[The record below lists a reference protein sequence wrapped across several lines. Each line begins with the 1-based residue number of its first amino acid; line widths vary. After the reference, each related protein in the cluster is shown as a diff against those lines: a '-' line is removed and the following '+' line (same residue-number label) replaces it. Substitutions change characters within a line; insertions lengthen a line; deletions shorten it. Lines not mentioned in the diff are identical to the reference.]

1 MSLLLTSRGIHS
13 ATLATLYAQI
23 TIPHSRIFRKFL
35 NHIAEYPS
43 LGTIVRRIDFS
54 HFNPTGAGKSIR
66 ERQETLNL
74 IPSTLLQCLDLTP
87 NLREF
92 LAQEH
97 IDNDIDAKIIR
108 KLLCGLPKLKALD
121 FCASYSS
128 TFKNAFTEILEATP
142 TPLPDVLPVTRLGL
156 HECYNLPALTFD
168 ILLPRLPKLTHLD
181 VAHTRITDAALHSI
195 PRTARLTHLNL
206 SNCSNLTG
214 ASVIDFLTKHPASTT
229 LIYLNL
235 SMDAK
240 KFGELLSAADLTTVL
255 PILPSSLRSLNL
267 RGSKMD
273 KSHIGLL
280 LPLTKHL
287 EELGLGRHLE
297 LADLTRLFV
306 PNQDAELEDQLAW
319 IPHQLH
325 YIDVS
330 DLSVAQLDLGTL
342 FGMNCPILKSITA
355 PLQVIEF
362 SDEVNKKLGNS
373 QAALKRVGWCLKE
386 AGRRYW
392 LVREVKNGELVDSGA
407 RDWKWGANFWGM
419 RKVPMVRAEVGG
431 MYGHYMFKK

>member
-1 MSLLLTSRGIHS
+1 
-13 ATLATLYAQI
+13 
-23 TIPHSRIFRKFL
+23 
-35 NHIAEYPS
+35 
-43 LGTIVRRIDFS
+43 
-54 HFNPTGAGKSIR
+54 
-66 ERQETLNL
+66 
-74 IPSTLLQCLDLTP
+74 
-87 NLREF
+87 
-92 LAQEH
+92 
-97 IDNDIDAKIIR
+97 
-108 KLLCGLPKLKALD
+108 
-121 FCASYSS
+121 
-128 TFKNAFTEILEATP
+128 
-142 TPLPDVLPVTRLGL
+142 
-156 HECYNLPALTFD
+156 
-168 ILLPRLPKLTHLD
+168 
-181 VAHTRITDAALHSI
+181 
-195 PRTARLTHLNL
+195 
-206 SNCSNLTG
+206 
-214 ASVIDFLTKHPASTT
+214 
-229 LIYLNL
+229 
-235 SMDAK
+235 
-240 KFGELLSAADLTTVL
+240 
-255 PILPSSLRSLNL
+255 
-267 RGSKMD
+267 MD